1 MKVSYKL
8 SHFLNLYFI
17 FATTTTC
24 TSLSSGSDLGEQ
36 NLAKLLPP
44 PTTALHGKS
53 AKAQLGSPAAPF
65 NLGGSLPFAGARDKS
80 QQILKQEHSSGGD
93 GSSGKFYAHP
103 KPVNHHFSTSD
114 TLLEKPTKWSS
125 GGLLSDSA
133 GNRNLPHLTGF
144 GVEFDERR
152 RLLPISESKDP
163 EKLSKLKQKLESVTD
178 DDDNNE
184 SFQIDE
190 PSPSILSGRHPVEEL
205 TNQEI
210 KGARNNGKSFELDS
224 SSASVEKGQLK
235 ISGDSEGE
243 ENDDYDYGE
252 GEGSRGESSG
262 GQSTPDDA
270 ATESDNYGAD
280 KSINPAA
287 MDNLFDKTS
296 SFGVFGRG
304 QLPRKGNTATGSHLD
319 PEEDSDEDEDI
330 YGEEDEEEEQE
341 EEGGDLLPVDG
352 AFESFGKPGEQSGV
366 SRGGDSG
373 LPYFLVEPQST
384 HVLRNRPAILK
395 CKAANALQVHFKCSG
410 SHKPPPSTEESH
422 VDPHTGVHFQEV
434 TATVSRDL
442 VFEYFG
448 KSPFKCECH
457 AWSPRGKTVSQPAS
471 IVVAYLKKSFGHS
484 PHPQL
489 STAGGA
495 GKLRAELGQ
504 KVEIPCEP
512 PKGYPKPQITW
523 LKNNFTFNPS
533 APGITQL
540 TNVAHQGTGTIVIS
554 AVKLQDIGNYTCVA
568 ENIAGKRIAEPIELI
583 VYVNGGWSQWSAW
596 LECRCPGK
604 SAQGRKRTRTCSDPI
619 PLYGGAPC
627 VGPNQQKTAD
637 CVTCPE
643 DTQIITPN
651 GFEDNTFVRRWS
663 SWSSW
668 STCTAKCVQV
678 RRRVCRTHQNVEY
691 FDKALI
697 KHHQQLAALMDPSGA
712 AGDLDSDAGFGCHGK
727 DTQSIVCR
735 GNECRIDDTA
745 SDWIFYLG
753 LGFIVTLCVTFLVFL
768 LHMRHRQKIPSFS
781 IPRRTADEHTYAHE
795 FQKKLT
801 HSSNAPDINI
811 RVNNYEYSNG
821 STMEAPKLPSQNV
834 PLLLSRSISTEHHYD
849 EPQFAASY
857 STPIDSKSHE
867 NANLYHQQ
875 KLLQQQ
881 HLQSTVQYKSHVLIP
896 NGTVASVT
904 ASTAS
909 TGRASPSTIN
919 QATKTASLK
928 KGHLH
933 NHHQQQQQQ
942 LTLLSQT
949 SQQLVGPYRSAE
961 SLNTNSNSNSSNST
975 YAVATTDS
983 VDTSTGSNSTSGDLL
998 YKSNSMRQVVTS
1010 DGGWLELEHL
1020 QTSLS
1025 IPEGA
1030 LPDNLKINVFLA
1042 VMYDCKD
1049 TILVENQITH
1059 ISPTIVCGPA
1069 KSSFSKPLII
1079 KVPHCAEDISNWK
1092 ISLFY
1097 KEEVTN
1103 CWKKIASSENDV
1115 PSPQAYIQLDLKN
1128 AYIMTRRLGKY
1139 ILGGENLMPEV
1150 SVMKRLKI
1158 YMFGPSRKPEM
1169 DFNIRVYIL
1178 EDYPSALEHCSLIE
1192 NRMGYFMIG
1201 QSSAFHFM
1209 NNKENLL
1216 LRINCSGGW
1225 IAKPDSGIQQIPFNH
1240 VWKNMS
1246 ILHCD
1251 FMLQKLVDEIP
1262 CLRVE
1267 LSAEQEN
1274 GAKVLITAVAFS

>member
-583 VYVNGGWSQWSAW
+583 VY
-596 LECRCPGK
+596 
-604 SAQGRKRTRTCSDPI
+604 
-619 PLYGGAPC
+619 
-627 VGPNQQKTAD
+627 
-637 CVTCPE
+637 
-643 DTQIITPN
+643 
-651 GFEDNTFVRRWS
+651 
-663 SWSSW
+663 
-668 STCTAKCVQV
+668 
-678 RRRVCRTHQNVEY
+678 
-691 FDKALI
+691 
-697 KHHQQLAALMDPSGA
+697 
-712 AGDLDSDAGFGCHGK
+712 
-727 DTQSIVCR
+727 
-735 GNECRIDDTA
+735 A